1 MRCGCSSIIPSTD
14 RIMKKAFTLV
24 ELLVVIG
31 IISILAGI
39 LIAALSGSGESA
51 KAVKCL
57 TNMKNISNAIHAQGM
72 GGMFPLAGSVDV
84 YATDMQTSNN
94 KGIGVAHGWI
104 GWQSDQQG
112 SGYISPYS
120 SDEELRRKCFENGAI
135 WKAVSA
141 NSSVYVCPV
150 HREIVK
156 KQLGSSLPNGPAW
169 SYVVNARFGW
179 MYKSSPFI
187 HTPQQQYDTMKRSDR
202 VLLLAELPFLKNYV
216 QDPTFNS
223 GAAKENDPIL
233 QYRNCEGGG
242 QEVMGFNHKQGKRDI
257 YAHVCFA
264 DGHTEKFKLPKNAN
278 VGNLTDLTQWLC
290 MPTHDGK
297 YNGKQIDVIFNGE
310 KYDITGN

>member
-202 VLLLAELPFLKNYV
+202 ILLLAELPFLKNSV

>member
-1 MRCGCSSIIPSTD
+1 
-14 RIMKKAFTLV
+14 MKKAFTLI

-51 KAVKCL
+51 KAVRCL
-57 TNMKNISNAIHAQGM
+57 TNMKNISNAFHAHGM
-72 GGMFPLAGSVDV
+72 SGKLPLAGSVDV
-84 YATDMQTSNN
+84 YATDMQTANN
-94 KGIGVAHGWI
+94 DGVNVAQGWI
-104 GWQSDQQG
+104 GWQSSKQG

-120 SDEELRRKCFENGAI
+120 SDEDLRRKSLENGSI

-141 NSSVYVCPV
+141 NGSVFVCPV

-156 KQLGSSLPNGPAW
+156 KKLGSSLPNGPAW

-187 HTPQQQYDTMKRSDR
+187 HAPDQEYAKMKRSDR
-202 VLLLAELPFLKNYV
+202 ILLLAELPFLTHSV
-216 QDPTFNS
+216 QSPSFNS
-223 GAAKENDPIL
+223 GASKDNDPVL
-233 QYRNCEGGG
+233 QYRNCNGGG
-242 QEVMGFNHKQGKRDI
+242 QEIMGFNHRQGKRDI

-264 DGHTEKFKLPKNAN
+264 DGHTEKFRLPKNAN
-278 VGNLTDLTQWLC
+278 TGNLTDLTQWLC

-297 YNGKQIDVIFNGE
+297 YDGKQIDVIFNGE
-310 KYDITGN
+310 KYDITGVN